1 MSKGTDFVN
10 KWMDAVKRGDLEALV
25 AMCQPDA
32 VHTNADGTF
41 RGPQGVRDLFK
52 GIIDAS
58 SEREVEIT
66 NVIESGD
73 SIVVEFIFRFKN
85 TGAMVTP
92 QGTIPATGKSASFSS
107 VGIYELRDGKL
118 AGSRGMYDRM
128 SVLSQ
133 LGLMGAPGAPDNKES
148 S

>member
-10 KWMDAVKRGDLEALV
+10 RWMATVNRGDLEGLV
-25 AMCQPDA
+25 QMCQPDA
-32 VHTNADGTF
+32 VHTSVEETF
-41 RGPQGVRDLFK
+41 RGAQGVRDLFK
-52 GIIDAS
+52 PILDAS

-66 NVIESGD
+66 NVVESGD
-73 SIVVEFIFRFKN
+73 TIVVEFIFRFKN

-92 QGTIPATGKSASFSS
+92 QGTIPATGKSVSLSS

-128 SVLSQ
+128 SVLGQ
-133 LGLMGAPGAPDNKES
+133 LGLIGAPAL
-148 S
+148 